1 MFGRS
6 KKAETATP
14 EPKRESLPR
23 AHRDDKRDDEDSAS
37 PEEIIASLKTADA
50 RRLQEDAGPLGK
62 AFISAVDAAVH
73 LQSGTIRAY
82 VNWLR
87 RQNPD
92 ATPAQLQEIM
102 ADHFCKT
109 AATTGAGAGAAAAI
123 PGVGLI
129 TGGAAIAGESVLFLD
144 LAAFYTV
151 ASAYLRGV
159 DIKDSDRRRTVVL
172 ATLTGA
178 QGVAI
183 VDTILGG
190 GKAELPSKHTLAR
203 FSGPGLK
210 EANDILSRFAMK
222 SLNKQLRKSWLGKL
236 LPLGIGAFA
245 GRAANRKLADM
256 VLDNVAASLG
266 PAPREFAEPLP
277 DKDTE
282 TSDERD
288 AEASLSAN
296 PRAFA
301 AWIMQLFSRARRDS
315 DSDNNNDN
323 N

>member
-6 KKAETATP
+6 KKAKTATT
-14 EPKRESLPR
+14 EPKRDSLPD
-23 AHRDDKRDDEDSAS
+23 AHRDSDRDGDGDAS

-50 RRLQEDAGPLGK
+50 RQLQEDAGPLGK

-73 LQSGTIRAY
+73 LQSGTIRGY

-102 ADHFCKT
+102 AEHFRKT

-159 DIKDSDRRRTVVL
+159 DIKDADRRRTVVL

-190 GKAELPSKHTLAR
+190 GKAELPSKHALAR

-210 EANDILSRFAMK
+210 EANDILNRFAMR
-222 SLNKQLRKSWLGKL
+222 SLKKQMRRGWLGKL

-245 GRAANRKLADM
+245 GRAANRKLADT
-256 VLDNVAASLG
+256 VLENVAASLG

-277 DKDTE
+277 DPDTQAR
-282 TSDERD
+282 DERE
-288 AEASLSAN
+288 AEASFSTN
-296 PRAFA
+296 PREFA
-301 AWIMQLFSRARRDS
+301 KWIMQLFRRAKR
-315 DSDNNNDN
+315 DSDNN
-323 N
+323 